1 MATTLVVIGTLTRA
15 AKNRAYRAI
24 ENVHLAFYE
33 KGGLRD
39 QLVAVDNAQQKISE
53 HIFGLAV
60 YAAKQALNPRD
71 ARELFTN
78 MCTYAEGKYKEE
90 HKVENLAEALPVWR
104 VYKSN
109 ILRGV
114 KLGLKPPE
122 YDTEYDFRR
131 AVMEKVRAEL
141 PATTT
146 TAPAIER
153 KPAADAGPVQL
164 DEIEQ
169 WLGATGVH
177 DKLRILLAQVIL
189 SVEYIKRGSVPK
201 VEAVLRRAVDELA
214 PNVDHRRVA
223 A

>member
-1 MATTLVVIGTLTRA
+1 MIGTLTRA

-24 ENVHLAFYE
+24 ENVHLAFYQ

-39 QLVAVDNAQQKISE
+39 MIAAVDAAQQKISE
-53 HIFGLAV
+53 HVFGLAV
-60 YAAKQALNPRD
+60 YAAKQALNPKD
-71 ARELFTN
+71 ARELFAN
-78 MCTYAEGKYKEE
+78 MCEYAEGKYKEE
-90 HKVENLAEALPVWR
+90 HAVENLADALPVWR

-122 YDTEYDFRR
+122 YETEYDFRK
-131 AVMEKVRAEL
+131 AVMEKVRAQL
-141 PATTT
+141 PA
-146 TAPAIER
+146 PVSEPIER
-153 KPAADAGPVQL
+153 KPSLEPGPVQL

-177 DKLRILLAQVIL
+177 DKLRMLLAQVIL

-214 PNVDHRRVA
+214 PSVDHRRVA
-223 A
+223 T

>member
-1 MATTLVVIGTLTRA
+1 MSTTAVEAIGTLTRA
-15 AKNRAYRAI
+15 AKQRALRAI

-33 KGGLRD
+33 KGGIRD
-39 QLVAVDNAQQKISE
+39 TLATLNDQQEKVSE

-60 YAAKQALNPRD
+60 YAAKQALNPAD

-78 MCTYAEGKYKEE
+78 MCEYAEDHYKKE
-90 HKVENLAEALPVWR
+90 HSVDNLADALPVWR

-122 YDTEYDFRR
+122 YDSEYEFRK
-131 AVMEKVRAEL
+131 AAMEKVRGSLPGPKAE
-141 PATTT
+141 P
-146 TAPAIER
+146 IER
-153 KPAADAGPVQL
+153 KPAAAPGPVQL

-169 WLGATGVH
+169 WLGSTGVH
-177 DKLRILLAQVIL
+177 DQLRTLLAQVIL
-189 SVEYIKRGSVPK
+189 SVEFIKRGSLPK
-201 VEAVLRRAVDELA
+201 AEAALRRLVDELA
-214 PNVDHRRVA
+214 PSVDHRRVA